1 MALGYSMPEFA
12 DGIPLS
18 ALELNKL
25 SAAQRYIQGLQLFNY
40 AQKVI
45 YRDVPVYMLHTHRY
59 LHWRVS
65 NAVDLSLRLNGVRV
79 VENVSGDASGVLD
92 LNTVTG
98 LAIGVVYSLMWI
110 EDEDEETGTGVY
122 FKESPNTTLTVAYP
136 TTTPTFANGVPV
148 IAADLNRL
156 ADNMQHLLN
165 YHAAPPSGG
174 FARSIFNLEK
184 VASDEH
190 AANKEYQVQKLYRY
204 LYVYIYHTYSG
215 SSGENRTT
223 RVYVNGEQVFNAE
236 AGSGRPNPLY
246 YAFAFDLEGSDH
258 TIYLQPNAVTP
269 TVTSLT
275 TPIID
280 QAWYGI
286 TVRGRVGSGSDVA
299 DQVYINLIGEMPEK
313 AYL

>member
-1 MALGYSMPEFA
+1 MPEFA

-25 SAAQRYIQGLQLFNY
+25 SAAQRYIQGLQLLNY

-45 YRDVPVYMLHTHRY
+45 YRNVPVYVLHTHRY

-65 NAVDLSLRLNGVRV
+65 SAIDLDLRLNGVRV
-79 VENVSGDASGVLD
+79 IEGVIGNASGVLD
-92 LNTVTG
+92 LNTVAG
-98 LAIGVVYSLMWI
+98 LTIGAVYSLVWV
-110 EDEDEETGTGVY
+110 EGGEEENETGTGVY
-122 FKESPNTTLTVAYP
+122 FKESPNTTLAVVYP
-136 TTTPTFANGVPV
+136 NTTPTFANGAPV
-148 IAADLNRL
+148 MAADLNKL
-156 ADNMQHLLN
+156 AGNMQHLLD

-190 AANKEYQVQKLYRY
+190 AANKEYWMQKLYRY

-246 YAFAFDLEGSDH
+246 YAFAFDLQGSDH
-258 TIYLQPNAVTP
+258 TIYLQPSAVTP
-269 TVTSLT
+269 TITSLT
-275 TPIID
+275 TPITD
-280 QAWYGI
+280 QAWYTI
-286 TVRGRVGSGSDVA
+286 TVRGRVGSGSDVQ
-299 DQVYINLIGEMPEK
+299 DQVYVNLLGEMPEK

>member
-1 MALGYSMPEFA
+1 MPEFA

-18 ALELNKL
+18 ALELNKI
-25 SAAQRYIQGLQLFNY
+25 SAGQRYIQGLQLFNY

-45 YRDVPVYMLHTHRY
+45 YREVPVYMMRTHRY

-65 NAVDLSLRLNGVRV
+65 DATNMTLRINSV
-79 VENVSGDASGVLD
+79 VALTGVSGDASGVLD
-92 LNTVTG
+92 LNIVSNLPVG
-98 LAIGVVYSLMWI
+98 SVYSLFWR
-110 EDEDEETGTGVY
+110 EEEEETGTGVY

-136 TTTPTFANGVPV
+136 YTTPTFANGSTVP
-148 IAADLNRL
+148 AAKLNAL
-156 ADNMQHLLN
+156 AGNMQHLLD

-190 AANKEYQVQKLYRY
+190 AANKEYWMQKLYRY

-215 SSGENRTT
+215 SSGKNRTT
-223 RVYVNGEQVFNAE
+223 RVYVNGKQVFNAE

-246 YAFAFDLEGSDH
+246 YAFAFDLQGSDH
-258 TIYLQPNAVTP
+258 TIYLQPSAVTP
-269 TVTSLT
+269 TITSLT
-275 TPIID
+275 TPITD
-280 QAWYGI
+280 QAWYTI
-286 TVRGRVGSGSDVA
+286 TVRGRVGSGSDVQ
-299 DQVYINLIGEMPEK
+299 DQVYVNLLGEMPEK